1 MRSRIEALV
10 VVRHGGDDLIATIDS
25 LRVQSL
31 APARVIAVD
40 ASGTGSFSAAL
51 ENLLA
56 EGPWESEILSLPRK
70 ASFPGAVNA
79 ALTTLFPA
87 DMQVDNDQ
95 WLWLLREGIV
105 GEADA
110 LRRLASSVEGA
121 PLIKIAGPKQ
131 LMTDR
136 PGYLRELGES
146 MTPWG
151 RRVALAE
158 RELDQGQYDRL
169 SDVLAVG
176 EAGML
181 VHAESLRDVG
191 GFDEALAA
199 LDSGLDLS
207 VRIRLQGH
215 RVVVVPRAV
224 ISVPSSSAD
233 AHAGKKLSRFVHEY
247 LSAQSWLHR
256 RLVYTPV
263 WALVAVI
270 VALVPW
276 SVVRGLGHLVL
287 KRPDRLVVEPLAAL
301 ATITRLRAVFAA
313 RRKLRASRAASWDA
327 IDALRVD
334 SREVL
339 RKARIAREES
349 VARREEKASMNPAPR
364 ALPQLA
370 WLSLALTAV
379 AAAVFGAWWG
389 ATALIGGGALPLSDT
404 LGTLWANAWT
414 VAPTQWGFDAPPL
427 PADPASFVL
436 ALVGS
441 LTWWAPTSALVW
453 IVLAAL
459 PLAGAIAWWGFS
471 HVFRQSWT
479 TTLMSLLWALSP
491 AFLFALA
498 EGRIGAVLAH
508 LALPWLAGSLFGAHH
523 SWQRVGLASLA
534 AMVVT
539 AGAPVLLPA
548 VIVGVLLLVLL
559 RGWGSPLSMLA
570 GVLPFVL
577 APALLL
583 ALPRF
588 LAWWNSVDGLWW
600 QNGGTL
606 FADPGAAVAYD
617 AAPWWSVVLGI
628 PSTVPAG
635 VAEVMPDSA
644 TAVLVLVAMAGM
656 AIALAIAVLSV
667 AFGRNETSL
676 SFSFLFALGLV
687 TATVA
692 PALFSGFRDGEATS
706 VWPGT
711 GVSLMVLGVL
721 IGAGSLLDRVWFRD
735 ALGNPRNAFPQW
747 SARSIAAAVTI
758 TSLATP
764 ALLGVY
770 VWNGSGAVQPAS
782 APRTLPAF
790 VAAEATALPEV
801 GTLVIS
807 PTDAGYSARLARGAG
822 ETLSSSSTLVRG
834 RSLELTEFDE
844 DLARLA
850 AMLVRPSS
858 ADPLP
863 LLQEYGIR
871 FVLIEDARDSEAS
884 LALSRQP
891 GFVSAS
897 SVATGQLWQVP
908 AVTVPEGSADTASLS
923 LWNQLFL
930 LSLAMVAVLAIPT
943 ERRIKATGAGRDDS
957 IAALGEETADND

>member
-25 LRVQSL
+25 LRAQSL
-31 APARVIAVD
+31 APVRVIAVD
-40 ASGTGSFSAAL
+40 ASGTGRFSAAL

-70 ASFPGAVNA
+70 ASFPEAVNA

-181 VHAESLRDVG
+181 VHAASLRDVG

-233 AHAGKKLSRFVHEY
+233 AHAGKKLSRFRHEY

-256 RLVYTPV
+256 RLVYTPA
-263 WALVAVI
+263 WALVPVI

-287 KRPDRLVVEPLAAL
+287 KRPDRLVLEPLAAL
-301 ATITRLRAVFAA
+301 TIVTRLRAVFTA
-313 RRKLRASRAASWDA
+313 RRKLRTSRTASWDA

-334 SREVL
+334 SREVF

-349 VARREEKASMNPAPR
+349 LARREEKASTNPAPR

-389 ATALIGGGALPLSDT
+389 ATALIGGGVLPLSDT
-404 LGTLWANAWT
+404 FGTLWANAWSVT
-414 VAPTQWGFDAPPL
+414 PTQWGFDASPL

-436 ALVGS
+436 AFVGS
-441 LTWWAPTSALVW
+441 LAWWAPTSALVW
-453 IVLAAL
+453 LVLGAL

-479 TTLMSLLWALSP
+479 TTLMSFLWVLSP
-491 AFLFALA
+491 TFLFALT
-498 EGRIGAVLAH
+498 EGRVGAVMAH

-523 SWQRVGLASLA
+523 SWQRVGSASLA
-534 AMVVT
+534 AVVVT
-539 AGAPVLLPA
+539 AGAPALFPA
-548 VIVGVLLLVLL
+548 VVLGVLLLVLL

-577 APALLL
+577 APSLLL
-583 ALPRF
+583 AIPRF
-588 LAWWNSVDGLWW
+588 LAWWESVDGRW
-600 QNGGTL
+600 
-606 FADPGAAVAYD
+606 
-617 AAPWWSVVLGI
+617 
-628 PSTVPAG
+628 
-635 VAEVMPDSA
+635 
-644 TAVLVLVAMAGM
+644 
-656 AIALAIAVLSV
+656 
-667 AFGRNETSL
+667 
-676 SFSFLFALGLV
+676 
-687 TATVA
+687 
-692 PALFSGFRDGEATS
+692 
-706 VWPGT
+706 
-711 GVSLMVLGVL
+711 
-721 IGAGSLLDRVWFRD
+721 
-735 ALGNPRNAFPQW
+735 
-747 SARSIAAAVTI
+747 
-758 TSLATP
+758 
-764 ALLGVY
+764 
-770 VWNGSGAVQPAS
+770 
-782 APRTLPAF
+782 
-790 VAAEATALPEV
+790 
-801 GTLVIS
+801 
-807 PTDAGYSARLARGAG
+807 
-822 ETLSSSSTLVRG
+822 
-834 RSLELTEFDE
+834 
-844 DLARLA
+844 
-850 AMLVRPSS
+850 
-858 ADPLP
+858 
-863 LLQEYGIR
+863 
-871 FVLIEDARDSEAS
+871 
-884 LALSRQP
+884 
-891 GFVSAS
+891 
-897 SVATGQLWQVP
+897 
-908 AVTVPEGSADTASLS
+908 
-923 LWNQLFL
+923 
-930 LSLAMVAVLAIPT
+930 
-943 ERRIKATGAGRDDS
+943 
-957 IAALGEETADND
+957 